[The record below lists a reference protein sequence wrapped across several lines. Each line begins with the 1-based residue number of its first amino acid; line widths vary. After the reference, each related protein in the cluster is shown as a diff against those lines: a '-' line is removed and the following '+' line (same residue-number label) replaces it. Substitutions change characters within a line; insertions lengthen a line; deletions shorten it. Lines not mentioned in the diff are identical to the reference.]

1 MAMNNQETLLDDN
14 IIRDASLGNTVHL
27 VGGTIRFINYCID
40 TVIVAFFSLI
50 MEHLQVLG
58 VSGHYKYSFL
68 NPNFIITS
76 LFYYTT
82 LEYLFKKTLGKHIT
96 KTMVVSKDG
105 RLPTFLDI
113 LIRSFCR
120 HIPFEALS
128 FFGHNVI
135 GWHDSLSKTL
145 VVRPGFKKLF

>member
-68 NPNFIITS
+68 NPNFIGS
-76 LFYYTT
+76 SPY
-82 LEYLFKKTLGKHIT
+82 
-96 KTMVVSKDG
+96 
-105 RLPTFLDI
+105 
-113 LIRSFCR
+113 
-120 HIPFEALS
+120 
-128 FFGHNVI
+128 
-135 GWHDSLSKTL
+135 
-145 VVRPGFKKLF
+145 